1 MINFAPLPMNKTDL
15 KSPSSS
21 QIGAPL
27 PIAQASARNRVI
39 LAPMSGVTDLPFRQM
54 ASQFGAG
61 LVVSEMVASQ
71 ELVVDNPDSRLRMD
85 VSGLETSVVQL
96 AGREAQ
102 WMGEA
107 AKIAEGAGASIIDIN
122 MGCPAKKVTSGYSGS
137 ALMRDLDHALT
148 LVEATVSAVSVP
160 VTLKMRLGWDET
172 TINAP
177 ELACRACDAGVQMI
191 TVHGR
196 TRCQFYKGLADWRAI
211 AQVKQAVDVPLVA
224 NGDVVSSADAQRIL
238 QESGGDALM
247 VGRGAYGR
255 PWLPGYLASSEP
267 ESFLAKLPKPVD
279 LIAEHYQALVSHHA
293 VHKGLPLGVRIA
305 RKHFGWYLDTT
316 DLQRP
321 LARAERDVL
330 FGSDAPDEVMATIR
344 SVWADAVWLRPAGR
358 ENGANADLSGD
369 MFKARAA

>member
-1 MINFAPLPMNKTDL
+1 MNETDL
-15 KSPSSS
+15 GSPSSS
-21 QIGAPL
+21 QIGVPL
-27 PIAQASARNRVI
+27 PIAQASARNRVL
-39 LAPMSGVTDLPFRQM
+39 LAPMSGVTDLPFRQL
-54 ASQFGAG
+54 ANRFGAG

-96 AGREAQ
+96 AGREAH

-148 LVEATVSAVSVP
+148 LVEATVGAVSVP

-177 ELACRACDAGVQMI
+177 ELARRACDAGVQMI

-196 TRCQFYKGLADWRAI
+196 TRCQFYKGLADWPAI
-211 AQVKQAVDVPLVA
+211 ARVKQTVDVPLVA
-224 NGDVVSSADAQRIL
+224 NGDVVSSADTQRIL
-238 QESGGDALM
+238 QESGADAVM

-255 PWLPGYLASSEP
+255 PWLPGYLATSEP
-267 ESFLAKLPKPVD
+267 EAFLAALPKPID

-321 LARAERDVL
+321 LAGAERDVL
-330 FGSDAPDEVMATIR
+330 FGCDAPDEVMATIR
-344 SVWADAVWLRPAGR
+344 SVWADAFWLCPVGR